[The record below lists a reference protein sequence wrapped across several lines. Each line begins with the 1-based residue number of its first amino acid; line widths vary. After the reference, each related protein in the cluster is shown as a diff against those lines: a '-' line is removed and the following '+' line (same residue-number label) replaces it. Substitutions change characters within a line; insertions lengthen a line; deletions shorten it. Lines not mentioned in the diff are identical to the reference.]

1 MLVVMSRD
9 ASAGVTVQADSPTRG
24 DAEVRAPDPL
34 QHVGADFRN
43 LAVDRAASWRV
54 PVVPVMARNLF
65 VPQRWDFRTC
75 LACEAS
81 VRLDAGSPAGG
92 EISGGG
98 CDRRRVPG
106 VAQPLAVSTTSGGS
120 ARGCR
125 MAPGGRA
132 VNCTSVWLI
141 GGCDA

>member
-1 MLVVMSRD
+1 MLVVMNRD

-24 DAEVRAPDPL
+24 DAEVKAPDPP

-43 LAVDRAASWRV
+43 SAVDRAAPWRV

-65 VPQRWDFRTC
+65 VPRRWDFRTY

-98 CDRRRVPG
+98 CDRRRVP
-106 VAQPLAVSTTSGGS
+106 A
-120 ARGCR
+120 
-125 MAPGGRA
+125 
-132 VNCTSVWLI
+132 
-141 GGCDA
+141 